1 MESFESG
8 KIERRSHKKL
18 VAMLVAMVFFMSG
31 FSFALVPLYEVFC
44 EITGLNGKTADGP
57 VAVEEKIDMNRTV
70 KVQFIANMNSIN
82 GAWKFT
88 PDVFEMEVHPGS
100 LEETAFHAENTTD
113 LNRVAQAVPSVVPG
127 QAALYFHK
135 TECFCFN
142 EQSFEPQ
149 ESKSMPLRF
158 MVDPELPE
166 KIETIA
172 LSYTFFE
179 LDRVAA
185 Q

>member
-1 MESFESG
+1 MAPENPGVARKSN
-8 KIERRSHKKL
+8 KKL
-18 VAMLVAMVFFMSG
+18 VTMLVAMVFFMSG
-31 FSFALVPLYEVFC
+31 FSFALVPLYDIFC

-57 VAVEEKIDMNRTV
+57 VAVKQDIDRSRTV
-70 KVQFIANMNSIN
+70 KVQFIANRN
-82 GAWKFT
+82 GTGSWKFK
-88 PDVFEMEVHPGS
+88 PDVFEMEVHPGK
-100 LEETAFHAENTTD
+100 LQETLFYAENMTD
-113 LNRVAQAVPSVVPG
+113 MNKIARAVPSVVPG

-142 EQSFEPQ
+142 EQVFEPH
-149 ESKSMPLRF
+149 EGKNMPLRF

-166 KIETIA
+166 KIKTIA

-179 LDRVAA
+179 LDRVAT